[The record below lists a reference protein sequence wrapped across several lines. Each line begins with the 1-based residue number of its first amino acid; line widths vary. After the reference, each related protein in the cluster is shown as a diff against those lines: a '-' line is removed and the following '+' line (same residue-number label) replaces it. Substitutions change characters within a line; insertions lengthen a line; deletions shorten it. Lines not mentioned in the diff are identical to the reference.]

1 MRISSK
7 QKKEVISLRKQGKS
21 YSAISL
27 FTGVS
32 RGDVDRILKE
42 AVKK

>member
-1 MRISSK
+1 MRMTAK
-7 QKKEVISLRKQGKS
+7 QKKEVIALRKQGKS

-32 RGDVDRILKE
+32 RDDVARILKE
-42 AVKK
+42 RKL

>member
-1 MRISSK
+1 MRITAK
-7 QKKEVISLRKQGKS
+7 QKKEVIALRKQGKS

-32 RGDVDRILKE
+32 RDDVGKIIKE
-42 AVKK
+42 AGL

>member
-27 FTGVS
+27 FTGVP
-32 RGDVDRILKE
+32 RGDIDRILKE
-42 AVKK
+42 AVKQ